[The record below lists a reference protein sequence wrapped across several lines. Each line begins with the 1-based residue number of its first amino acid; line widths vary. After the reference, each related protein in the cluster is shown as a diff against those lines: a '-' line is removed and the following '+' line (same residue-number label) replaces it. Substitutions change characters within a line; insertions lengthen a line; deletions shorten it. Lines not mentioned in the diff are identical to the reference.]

1 MSFKDLTNS
10 DSHDIDDD
18 DGISQLQ
25 NIIGASLQMTNG
37 SDDDEALS
45 MLVDYNDRFANASP
59 ISFRDGVI
67 SQVMSVLISMKKPNA
82 MLVGAAGTGKTAIAE
97 DIARRIAQ
105 NDSSVPDQ
113 LKDAHLYELPI
124 SNIIAGSGIVGDIE
138 KKTQSVIDFASNPDN
153 HVILFIDEIH
163 LLTSDHQT
171 YGKIAQILKPAL
183 ARGDIKVIGATTLQE
198 ANDMSRDPAFARRFS
213 RIIVDELTPEQTF
226 EVLKAAYPAMLAH
239 YGNRL
244 SLNDDILKACVH
256 VADRL
261 SQAGSHR
268 PDNALTLLDR
278 TAGDAI
284 IARKAQEAAALAN
297 GNSALVQALQQNSL
311 VPITEKLLRRCAMKL
326 MTGQARRDKLDMA
339 SLTDTLSPIKGQ
351 DDAVDKIV
359 NMLQHRDLALFPT
372 NKPMTVLLTG
382 PSGVGKTAVAKAVA
396 EELTGNAPIIL
407 NMTEYNDPA
416 TVNRIIG
423 SPAGYIGSDSHAEL
437 PFDILESNP
446 YQVIVLDEIEKC
458 DKAVQRLFMSVFDE
472 GQLKCS
478 NGKSADFSKAII
490 FATTN
495 AGKTVGSKSPIG
507 FTQTTKTAA
516 MEVSTLSQWFDLEF
530 LNRFEAIINFEA
542 IERDTYAAIVADK
555 YARLVAE
562 NASDRRIAAL
572 PAAIPDDDLAEIVDE
587 TYNRDFGARPAL
599 RAVKRYIEDAILNAR
614 VAQLALTTDGSV
626 TTIET

>member
-1 MSFKDLTNS
+1 
-10 DSHDIDDD
+10 
-18 DGISQLQ
+18 
-25 NIIGASLQMTNG
+25 
-37 SDDDEALS
+37 
-45 MLVDYNDRFANASP
+45 
-59 ISFRDGVI
+59 
-67 SQVMSVLISMKKPNA
+67 
-82 MLVGAAGTGKTAIAE
+82 
-97 DIARRIAQ
+97 
-105 NDSSVPDQ
+105 
-113 LKDAHLYELPI
+113 
-124 SNIIAGSGIVGDIE
+124 
-138 KKTQSVIDFASNPDN
+138 
-153 HVILFIDEIH
+153 
-163 LLTSDHQT
+163 
-171 YGKIAQILKPAL
+171 
-183 ARGDIKVIGATTLQE
+183 
-198 ANDMSRDPAFARRFS
+198 
-213 RIIVDELTPEQTF
+213 
-226 EVLKAAYPAMLAH
+226 
-239 YGNRL
+239 
-244 SLNDDILKACVH
+244 
-256 VADRL
+256 
-261 SQAGSHR
+261 
-268 PDNALTLLDR
+268 
-278 TAGDAI
+278 
-284 IARKAQEAAALAN
+284 
-297 GNSALVQALQQNSL
+297 
-311 VPITEKLLRRCAMKL
+311 
-326 MTGQARRDKLDMA
+326 
-339 SLTDTLSPIKGQ
+339 
-351 DDAVDKIV
+351 
-359 NMLQHRDLALFPT
+359 
-372 NKPMTVLLTG
+372 MTVLLTG